1 MRTFYN
7 SVSKIIKEQ
16 YDFSSIS
23 QENTNS
29 LRIKV
34 SKITKLLYYPLE
46 KIEGLDENIYKQIV
60 KKYSWITDIFDIMKN
75 FKIAVKE
82 KSRDKYLLWLENLK
96 SLNISELNG

>member
-7 SVSKIIKEQ
+7 SVSKIVKEY
-16 YDFSSIS
+16 YDIFDIS
-23 QENTNS
+23 QENINS

-46 KIEGLDENIYKQIV
+46 KIDGLDENIYKQII
-60 KKYSWITDIFDIMKN
+60 KKYSWIADILNIMKN

-82 KSRDKYLLWLENLK
+82 KIQI
-96 SLNISELNG
+96 NIYYGQKI